1 VGQGLGL
8 GLLLG
13 GRLLGL
19 ETPDVGARLEL
30 GNVLGI
36 FVALVASAGGL
47 GSLRDRG
54 TLVLLLLLLL
64 MVLLRVILLLLVVM
78 LLLLLLLL
86 LLLSWALTGLVEHLL
101 LLHGAG
107 NLGRLTSKVK
117 VLANALLGGG
127 AIAKRVVIE
136 GIVGVVERGA

>member
-1 VGQGLGL
+1 VGRGLGL
-8 GLLLG
+8 RLLLG

-30 GNVLGI
+30 GDVLGV

-47 GSLRDRG
+47 GGLRDRG
-54 TLVLLLLLLL
+54 ALVLLLLL
-64 MVLLRVILLLLVVM
+64 MVLLRVVLLLLLVVM

-86 LLLSWALTGLVEHLL
+86 SWALAGLVEHLL

-107 NLGRLTSKVK
+107 NLGRLTGKVK

>member
-1 VGQGLGL
+1 VGRGLGL
-8 GLLLG
+8 RLLLG

-30 GNVLGI
+30 GDVLGV

-47 GSLRDRG
+47 GGLRDRG
-54 TLVLLLLLLL
+54 ALVLLLLL
-64 MVLLRVILLLLVVM
+64 MVLLRVVLLLLVVVM
-78 LLLLLLLL
+78 LLLLLLL
-86 LLLSWALTGLVEHLL
+86 LLLSWALAGLVEHLL

-107 NLGRLTSKVK
+107 NLGRLTGKVK

>member
-1 VGQGLGL
+1 VGRGLGL

-30 GNVLGI
+30 GDVLGV

-47 GSLRDRG
+47 GGLRDRG
-54 TLVLLLLLLL
+54 ALVLLLLL
-64 MVLLRVILLLLVVM
+64 MVLLRVVLLLLLLVM
-78 LLLLLLLL
+78 LLLL
-86 LLLSWALTGLVEHLL
+86 LLLSWALAGLVEHLL

-107 NLGRLTSKVK
+107 NLGRLTGKVK

-136 GIVGVVERGA
+136 GIVSVVERGA

>member
-1 VGQGLGL
+1 VGRGLGL

-19 ETPDVGARLEL
+19 ETPDVGARFEL
-30 GNVLGI
+30 GDVLGI

-47 GSLRDRG
+47 GGLRDRRA
-54 TLVLLLLLLL
+54 LVLLLLL
-64 MVLLRVILLLLVVM
+64 MVLLRVVLLLLLLVVM
-78 LLLLLLLL
+78 LLLLLLL

-107 NLGRLTSKVK
+107 NLGRLAGKVK

>member
-19 ETPDVGARLEL
+19 ETPDVGARFEL
-30 GNVLGI
+30 GDVLGV

-54 TLVLLLLLLL
+54 ALVLLLLL

-78 LLLLLLLL
+78 LLLLLLL

-107 NLGRLTSKVK
+107 NLGRLTGKVK

-136 GIVGVVERGA
+136 GIVGVVERSA

>member
-19 ETPDVGARLEL
+19 ETPDVGARFEL
-30 GNVLGI
+30 GDVLGV

-47 GSLRDRG
+47 GGLRDRG
-54 TLVLLLLLLL
+54 ALVLLLLL
-64 MVLLRVILLLLVVM
+64 MVLLRVVLLLLLVVM

-86 LLLSWALTGLVEHLL
+86 SWALAGLVEHLL

-107 NLGRLTSKVK
+107 NLGRLTGKVK

>member
-1 VGQGLGL
+1 VGRGLGL

-19 ETPDVGARLEL
+19 ETPDVGARFEL
-30 GNVLGI
+30 GDVLGI

-47 GSLRDRG
+47 GGLRDRG
-54 TLVLLLLLLL
+54 ALVLLLLL
-64 MVLLRVILLLLVVM
+64 MVLLRVVLLLLLLVM
-78 LLLLLLLL
+78 LLLL
-86 LLLSWALTGLVEHLL
+86 LLLSWALAGLVEHLL
-101 LLHGAG
+101 LVHGAG
-107 NLGRLTSKVK
+107 NLGRLAGKVK
-117 VLANALLGGG
+117 VLADGLLGDG

>member
-19 ETPDVGARLEL
+19 ETPDVGARFEL
-30 GNVLGI
+30 GDVLGV

-47 GSLRDRG
+47 GGLRDRG
-54 TLVLLLLLLL
+54 ALVLLLLL
-64 MVLLRVILLLLVVM
+64 MVLLRVVLLLLVVVM
-78 LLLLLLLL
+78 LLLLLL
-86 LLLSWALTGLVEHLL
+86 LLLSWALAGLVEHLL

-107 NLGRLTSKVK
+107 NLGRLTGKVK

-136 GIVGVVERGA
+136 GIVGVVERSA